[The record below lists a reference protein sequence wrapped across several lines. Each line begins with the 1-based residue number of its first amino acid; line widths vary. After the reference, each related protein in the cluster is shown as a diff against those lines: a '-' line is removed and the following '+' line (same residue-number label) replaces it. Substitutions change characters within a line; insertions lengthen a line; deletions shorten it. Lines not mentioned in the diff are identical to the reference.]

1 MDYGA
6 LCLIPLAV
14 VIICALITKRTMESL
29 LLGTFIGFIII
40 SPNPKEFIPNFINTF
55 YTVIADATTIWVIL
69 VCGLFGSLIALI
81 EKSGGTEGFA
91 RLTEKVAKGRKS
103 ALICTWILGIIIFI
117 DEYLN
122 ALAVGFSMRRLTD
135 KYNIPREELAYV
147 ANSTGATVTVLI
159 PFTTWSAFMISQ
171 IVAVL
176 GMDASEGTS
185 MYLKVIPFVIY
196 GWVGTL
202 IVPLFILR
210 VIPAFGPMKKA
221 IKRAEET
228 GQCLPDSTVEE
239 VAAAQD
245 EIEEGME
252 GKRHRAINFI
262 LPMIVLAVIT
272 VWSGDLLYGVLAGI
286 IVAAILFLPQRL
298 MKGTEF
304 FDAGLKGFEEMFFV
318 LALVTV
324 AFVLAQANDQLGLTS
339 YVINAIAP
347 VLSPKLL
354 ALFSFIVV
362 ALLALCTGS
371 FWGIAAIAFPI
382 ILPLAQTMD
391 VSVYLAAGAVV
402 SGASFGSQACFFSD
416 AATLTCKAT
425 QIKNS
430 DYMRNVLPIL
440 VVPFV
445 IACIIFLIV
454 GMVAA

>member
-14 VIICALITKRTMESL
+14 VIVFALVTKRTLEAL
-29 LLGTFIGFIII
+29 LLGTFVGFIII
-40 SPNPKEFIPNFINTF
+40 SPNPKEFIPNFINSF
-55 YTVIADATTIWVIL
+55 YTVIADTTTIWVIL

-91 RLTEKVAKGRKS
+91 KLTAKVAKGRKS

-135 KYNIPREELAYV
+135 KYNISREELAYV

-176 GMDASEGTS
+176 GIDPSEGTATY
-185 MYLKVIPFVIY
+185 MKVIPFVIY

-202 IVPLFILR
+202 VVPLFILR

-221 IKRAEET
+221 IKRAEE

-252 GKRHRAINFI
+252 GKKARAINFI
-262 LPMIVLAVIT
+262 IPMVVLAVVT
-272 VWSGDLLYGVLAGI
+272 VWTADLLYGVLSGI
-286 IVAAILFLPQRL
+286 IIAAILFLPQKL
-298 MKGTEF
+298 MKPTEF
-304 FDAGLKGFEEMFFV
+304 FDAGVKGFEEMFFV
-318 LALVTV
+318 LAIVVV
-324 AFVLAQANDQLGLTS
+324 AFVFAQANDQLGLTP

-347 VLSPKLL
+347 ILSPKLL
-354 ALFSFIVV
+354 AVFSFIVV

>member
-14 VIICALITKRTMESL
+14 VIVCALITKRTMESL
-29 LLGTFIGFIII
+29 LLGTIIGFIII

-55 YTVIADATTIWVIL
+55 YVVIPDTTTIWVIL

-91 RLTEKVAKGRKS
+91 KLTEKVAKGRKS

-202 IVPLFILR
+202 VVPLFIMR

-221 IKRAEET
+221 IKRAEE
-228 GQCLPDSTVEE
+228 GQCLPDTTAAE
-239 VAAAQD
+239 VSAAQE
-245 EIEEGME
+245 EIDEGME
-252 GKRHRAINFI
+252 GKKHRAINFI
-262 LPMIVLAVIT
+262 IPMVVLAVVT
-272 VWSGDLLYGVLAGI
+272 VWSSDLLYGVLSGI
-286 IVAAILFLPQRL
+286 IVAAIMFLPQKL

-304 FDAGLKGFEEMFFV
+304 FDSGIKGFEEMFFV

-324 AFVLAQANDQLGLTS
+324 AFVLQQANDQLGLTA
-339 YVINAIAP
+339 YVINAVKPI
-347 VLSPKLL
+347 LSPKLL
-354 ALFSFIVV
+354 GLFSFVVV

-382 ILPLAQTMD
+382 ILPLAQSMD

-430 DYMRNVLPIL
+430 DYMRCVLPIL
-440 VVPFV
+440 VVPFI
-445 IACIIFLIV
+445 IACVIFVIV
-454 GMVAA
+454 GVVAA

>member
-14 VIICALITKRTMESL
+14 VIIFALITKRTLEAL

-40 SPNPKEFIPNFINTF
+40 SPNPKEFIPNFINSF
-55 YTVIADATTIWVIL
+55 YAVIGDATTIWVIL

-91 RLTEKVAKGRKS
+91 RLAAKAAKGRKS
-103 ALICTWILGIIIFI
+103 ALIFTWILGIIIFI

-135 KYNIPREELAYV
+135 KYNIPREELAFV

-171 IVAVL
+171 IIAVL
-176 GMDASEGTS
+176 GIDAAEGTATY
-185 MYLKVIPFVIY
+185 MKVIPFVIY
-196 GWVGTL
+196 GWVAVL
-202 IVPLFILR
+202 VVPLFIAR
-210 VIPAFGPMKKA
+210 VIPVFGPMKKA
-221 IKRAEET
+221 IKRAEE
-228 GQCLPDSTVEE
+228 GQCLPDTTVEE
-239 VAAAQD
+239 VAAEQSEID
-245 EIEEGME
+245 EAIDE
-252 GKRHRAINFI
+252 KKARAINFI
-262 LPMIVLAVIT
+262 IPMVVLAVVT
-272 VWSGDLLYGVLAGI
+272 VWTADLLYGVLSGI
-286 IVAAILFLPQRL
+286 IVAAILFLPQKL
-298 MKGTEF
+298 LKPTEF
-304 FDAGLKGFEEMFFV
+304 FDAGVKGFEEMFFV
-318 LALVTV
+318 LAIVVV
-324 AFVLAQANDQLGLTS
+324 AFVLAQANDQLGLTP

-347 VLSPKLL
+347 ILSPKLL
-354 ALFSFIVV
+354 AFFSFIVV

-382 ILPLAQTMD
+382 ILPLAQTLD
-391 VSVYLAAGAVV
+391 VNVFLAAGAVV

-430 DYMRNVLPIL
+430 DYMRNVLPLLI
-440 VVPFV
+440 VPFV
-445 IACIIFLIV
+445 IACIVFLIV
-454 GMVAA
+454 GIAVA

>member
-14 VIICALITKRTMESL
+14 VIVFALVTKRTLEAL

-40 SPNPKEFIPNFINTF
+40 SPNPKEFIPNFINSF
-55 YTVIADATTIWVIL
+55 YTVIADTTTIWVIL

-91 RLTEKVAKGRKS
+91 RLAAKAAKGRKS
-103 ALICTWILGIIIFI
+103 ALIFTWILGIIIFI

-135 KYNIPREELAYV
+135 RYNIPREELAYV

-185 MYLKVIPFVIY
+185 MYMKVIPFVIY
-196 GWVGTL
+196 GWVGTFV
-202 IVPLFILR
+202 VPLFILR
-210 VIPAFGPMKKA
+210 VFPVFGPMKKA

-239 VAAAQD
+239 VTAAQD
-245 EIEEGME
+245 EINDGIGE
-252 GKRHRAINFI
+252 GKARAINFI
-262 LPMIVLAVIT
+262 IPMVVLAVVT
-272 VWSGDLLYGVLAGI
+272 VWTADLLYGVLSGI
-286 IVAAILFLPQRL
+286 IIAAILFLPQKL
-298 MKGTEF
+298 MKPTAF
-304 FDAGLKGFEEMFFV
+304 FDAGVKGFEEMFFV
-318 LALVTV
+318 LAIVVV
-324 AFVLAQANDQLGLTS
+324 AFVLAQANDQLGLTP
-339 YVINAIAP
+339 YVINAVAP

-354 ALFSFIVV
+354 AVVSFIVV

-430 DYMRNVLPIL
+430 DYMRNVLPLLI
-440 VVPFV
+440 VPFV
-445 IACIIFLIV
+445 IACVIFLIV
-454 GMVAA
+454 GIAVV